1 MSLRYI
7 VLSYIRYIASSV
19 VKRLPLDYKRHM
31 HTDDLALLQ
40 LMQLADSTLPVGAAA
55 HSFGLETLVAELTL
69 NVYSYDFRSALD
81 VRAAL
86 EAEAPVLHAP
96 LIAPPTHPYTDAR

>member
-1 MSLRYI
+1 MPMLLTWGKRIITIMNTESWVTRMH
-7 VLSYIRYIASSV
+7 IRQTCYL
-19 VKRLPLDYKRHM
+19 RLPV
-31 HTDDLALLQ
+31 
-40 LMQLADSTLPVGAAA
+40 MQVILRIIRGPPVP
-55 HSFGLETLVAELTL
+55 SRISSELTL

-96 LIAPPTHPYTDAR
+96 LIVPPTHPYTDAR